1 MFNNTYYPYNL
12 QAFTGYRIIP
22 IGKIEETSAI
32 YPDLQGNPMFFFD
45 QSRNE
50 IYVKQRKTHTGEVET
65 LKYTLSGEQ
74 IKPTKTQNS
83 YDEQFNALRRDIERI
98 NDVLGVKIKKEAK
111 DVQED

>member
-1 MFNNTYYPYNL
+1 MLNNNSYYPYNY

-22 IGKIEETSAI
+22 IGKIEEASTI

-50 IYVKQRKTHTGEVET
+50 IYVKQRKVQTGEVET
-65 LKYTLSGEQ
+65 LKYSLAKEQ
-74 IKPTKTQNS
+74 PIKPQND

-98 NDVLGVKIKKEAK
+98 NNVLGVKIKKEAK
-111 DVQED
+111 DVQEN